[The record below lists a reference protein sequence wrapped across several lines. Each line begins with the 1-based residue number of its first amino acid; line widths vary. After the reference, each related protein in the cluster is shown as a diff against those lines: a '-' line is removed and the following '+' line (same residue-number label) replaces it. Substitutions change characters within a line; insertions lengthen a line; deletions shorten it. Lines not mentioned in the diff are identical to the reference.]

1 MSILQTKTVR
11 YSLTAAVIILGLLG
25 YLHLKLSLDI
35 ARTQRPY
42 IYDNQYL
49 LPSST
54 IIKAASL
61 NYKTAASDL
70 VWIGAVL
77 HVADSHISKR
87 KAPDSTL
94 YTRTIID
101 LDPLFYKVYE
111 WHAAA
116 RMMVSGYPSEADID
130 AANDI
135 LKVGMTYFPYQWQ
148 LPYGV
153 VANYIGFSGDLDPE
167 TRLKQLEDGAR
178 HAEIAASLPGAP
190 DYLPL
195 LATSFHRKV
204 ANLRAGQA
212 ENAAQAADATPE
224 EIEFLARLYL
234 QSDNE
239 STRALIA
246 QRLESY
252 GEADY
257 LLKRVADYQK
267 AFQQA
272 HKNGLDY
279 LTPDM
284 FTLIDPGAQKKLEAE
299 TEVEN

>member
-1 MSILQTKTVR
+1 MSVVSTKIIQR
-11 YSLTAAVIILGLLG
+11 AAVAALILAGLLS

-42 IYDNQYL
+42 IYDNQFI

-54 IIKAASL
+54 VIKASAL

-77 HVADSHISKR
+77 HVADSHISHR

-130 AANDI
+130 AANDV
-135 LKVGMTYFPYQWQ
+135 LKVGMTYFPYRWQ

-153 VANYIGFSGDLDPE
+153 VANYIGFSGELDPE
-167 TRLKQLEDGAR
+167 TRLKQLEDGAK
-178 HAEIAASLPGAP
+178 HAEIAAGLPGAP

-195 LATSFHRKV
+195 LASSFHRKV
-204 ANLRAGQA
+204 ANLRAGNQ
-212 ENAAQAADATPE
+212 ENANASAEATPE
-224 EIEFLARLYL
+224 ELEFLARMYL
-234 QSDNE
+234 QSDSE
-239 STRALIA
+239 STRAFIA
-246 QRLESY
+246 QRLEGY
-252 GEADY
+252 GKADY

-267 AFQQA
+267 EFQAA
-272 HKNGLDY
+272 HKNGKNY
-279 LTPDM
+279 LTPAM
-284 FTLIDPGAQKKLEAE
+284 FTLVDPGAQKKEDR
-299 TEVEN
+299 